1 MEQIWIFIQSPT
13 IRVGLRKHLMNPQ
26 FINMLV
32 PHIEYNKDKTM
43 PTSIIEDKV
52 EAIGKWNIIHVRQAT
67 IITDEEGN
75 ITSHTF
81 NRRVIVP
88 GTDVS
93 SESDVIKALVT
104 EHHSDELISNYI
116 EYLEDPI
123 GNL

>member
-1 MEQIWIFIQSPT
+1 
-13 IRVGLRKHLMNPQ
+13 MNPQ